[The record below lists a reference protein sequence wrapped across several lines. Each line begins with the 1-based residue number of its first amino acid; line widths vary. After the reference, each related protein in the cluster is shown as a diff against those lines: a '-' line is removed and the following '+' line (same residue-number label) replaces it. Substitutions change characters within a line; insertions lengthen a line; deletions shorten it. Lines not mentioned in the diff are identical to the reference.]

1 MRANISNAAD
11 FRCIDQILDGDL
23 PVLLCDRLTL
33 SSVAAGVQH

>member
-1 MRANISNAAD
+1 MRANTAAD

-33 SSVAAGVQH
+33 SSVAGGAQH